1 MSESE
6 LTQEIR
12 PPKSSIGVLPWLKEN
27 LFSTWYNTLLT
38 LAALGFVY
46 VVLKGVLVW
55 GFTDANWGVIPA
67 NLQLF
72 MIGAYPKSEV
82 WRVWIVLYTVCALAG
97 LSGGVWG
104 GLTLRFAVGIG
115 GVGIVCALLPI
126 GWTTRGWILGCVALL
141 AALLFLGSRVS
152 GTTSYPPLGG
162 LRGSRG
168 GTDTGNLLPKIRR
181 WILIGWILSFPWT
194 RIVLR
199 GFGENAVLTTN
210 WGGLLLT
217 LILAAVGI
225 CFCFPLGV
233 LLALGRRSTL
243 PAVKWVSTAYI
254 ETVRGVPLVTILFM
268 AQVVIPIF
276 MPDNVR
282 LDKVLRAMLG
292 ITLFSAAYM
301 AENVRGGLQAIPRG
315 QYEAAQ
321 AVGLNYPLTMLFIVL
336 PQALRS
342 VIPAIVGQFIALFKD
357 TSLVTI
363 VGLLDLLGIAKSVIA
378 NPDWLGLQ
386 AEVYIF
392 VAAIYFVFSY
402 SMSYVSQKIEEALGV
417 GKNL

>member
-1 MSESE
+1 MTE
-6 LTQEIR
+6 TIK
-12 PPKSSIGVLPWLKEN
+12 PPKSTIGVLPWIKEN

-38 LAALGFVY
+38 LIALGLLYFL
-46 VVLKGVLVW
+46 LKGILTW
-55 GFTDANWGVIPA
+55 AFTDAKWEVIPA

-72 MIGAYPKSEV
+72 AVGAYPKAEV

-97 LSGGVWG
+97 LSGGIWG
-104 GLTLRFAVGIG
+104 GLTLRFAAGIG
-115 GVGIVCALLPI
+115 GCGIIIAFLPMGI
-126 GWTTRGWILGCVALL
+126 STFSWATRAWILGGVALL
-141 AALLFLGSRVS
+141 GALLLLGARSADVF
-152 GTTSYPPLGG
+152 
-162 LRGSRG
+162 
-168 GTDTGNLLPKIRR
+168 PKIRR
-181 WILIGWILSFPWT
+181 WVLVGWILSFPWT
-194 RIVLR
+194 LILLR

-210 WGGLLLT
+210 WGGFLLT

-254 ETVRGVPLVTILFM
+254 EIVRGVPLITILFM

-276 MPDNVR
+276 MSDDIR

-392 VAAIYFVFSY
+392 VAAIYFVFCY
-402 SMSYVSQKIEEALGV
+402 SMSYVSQKVEEALGV
-417 GKNL
+417 GKI

>member
-1 MSESE
+1 ME
-6 LTQEIR
+6 EIR
-12 PPKSSIGVLPWLKEN
+12 PPKNSTGVSAWFKEN

-38 LAALGFVY
+38 IIALVFVY
-46 VVLKGVLVW
+46 FVFKGILVW
-55 GFTDANWGVIPA
+55 AFTEAKWGVIPA

-72 MIGAYPKSEV
+72 AVGAYPKTEV

-97 LSGGVWG
+97 LSGGIWR

-115 GVGIVCALLPI
+115 GVGILIALLSIGIPTF
-126 GWTTRGWILGCVALL
+126 GWTTRGWLLGGVALL
-141 AALLFLGSRVS
+141 AALLLLGIRSAEVF
-152 GTTSYPPLGG
+152 
-162 LRGSRG
+162 
-168 GTDTGNLLPKIRR
+168 PKIRR
-181 WILIGWILSFPWT
+181 WVLVGWILSFPWT
-194 RIVLR
+194 LIMLR
-199 GFGENAVLTTN
+199 GFGENVVLTTN

-254 ETVRGVPLVTILFM
+254 EIVRGVPLITILFM

-276 MPDNVR
+276 MPDNIR

-321 AVGLNYPLTMLFIVL
+321 ALGLNYPLTMLFIVL

-363 VGLLDLLGIAKSVIA
+363 VGLLDLLGIAKTVIA

-392 VAAIYFVFSY
+392 VAIIYFVFSY

-417 GKNL
+417 GET

>member
-1 MSESE
+1 MSTEAESG
-6 LTQEIR
+6 LTEEIR
-12 PPKSSIGVLPWLKEN
+12 PPKRSIGVWAWLKEN
-27 LFSTWYNTLLT
+27 LFSTWSNTLLT
-38 LAALGFVY
+38 LVALGFVY
-46 VVLKGVLVW
+46 FVLKSILGW
-55 GFTDANWGVIPA
+55 AFTDAKWGVIPA

-72 MIGAYPKSEV
+72 AIGAYPKAEA
-82 WRVWIVLYTVCALAG
+82 WRVWVVLYTVCALAG
-97 LSGGVWG
+97 LSGGIWR

-115 GVGIVCALLPI
+115 GVGILIALLSI
-126 GWTTRGWILGCVALL
+126 GIPTFDWATRGWILGGVALL
-141 AALLFLGSRVS
+141 AALLLLGIRSADVF
-152 GTTSYPPLGG
+152 
-162 LRGSRG
+162 
-168 GTDTGNLLPKIRR
+168 PKVRR
-181 WILIGWILSFPWT
+181 WVLVGWILSFPWT
-194 RIVLR
+194 LIMLR
-199 GFGENAVLTTN
+199 GFGEHVVLTTN

-243 PAVKWVSTAYI
+243 PVVKWVSTAYI
-254 ETVRGVPLVTILFM
+254 EIVRGVPLITILFM

-276 MPDNVR
+276 MPDNIR

-363 VGLLDLLGIAKSVIA
+363 IGLLDLLGIAKTVIA

-392 VAAIYFVFSY
+392 VAVIYFVFSY

-417 GKNL
+417 GIT